1 MLPEGKEGPWRKERP
16 YSALVPGHRRT
27 GCPSAAH
34 RLCPRLILPHS
45 RKRKPAE
52 AHQEPLGIHGGQG
65 TDPPA
70 QAPSPGH
77 VMGSRALSQ
86 DTRGTGFLPA
96 GCRRPGRQKDLET
109 WAGVRGLRPGRGR
122 KQICMGPSPWEAGR
136 DKGVVGSQASAG
148 SGAGALGCLHHGL
161 GSAPPHPPHS
171 GRR

>member
-16 YSALVPGHRRT
+16 YSALVPGQRRT

-34 RLCPRLILPHS
+34 RPCPRLILPHR

-77 VMGSRALSQ
+77 VMGSRALIRTHVAQASSQ
-86 DTRGTGFLPA
+86 LGADVQGGR
-96 GCRRPGRQKDLET
+96 RIWRPGQE
-109 WAGVRGLRPGRGR
+109 
-122 KQICMGPSPWEAGR
+122 
-136 DKGVVGSQASAG
+136 
-148 SGAGALGCLHHGL
+148 
-161 GSAPPHPPHS
+161 
-171 GRR
+171 